1 MRKKMKKLLFI
12 LCFLVLPFVVMSS
25 CSDDDDD
32 RIISVTDL
40 PSNAQQFLQTHFPDV
55 KTSRVEEDNDS
66 YDVYLSNGYEV
77 DFDKKG
83 EWDNVDGNNKVLPES
98 FLLTLPSGIIEYVKA
113 NYSNNFIDEVDKE
126 INGYEVGL
134 NNNVDLL
141 FNSDGTFRGIDR

>member
-1 MRKKMKKLLFI
+1 MKKLLFI
-12 LCFLVLPFVVMSS
+12 FGFLVLPFIVMSS

-55 KTSRVEEDNDS
+55 KTSRVKEDNDS
-66 YDVYLSNGYEV
+66 YDVYLSNRYEV
-77 DFDKKG
+77 EFDKKG
-83 EWDNVDGNNKVLPES
+83 EWDNLDGNNQSLPES
-98 FLLTLPSGIIEYVKA
+98 FLSTLPSGIVEYIKTT
-113 NYSNNFIDEVDKE
+113 YPNNFIDEVDKE

-141 FNSDGTFRGIDR
+141 FNLDGTFKGIDR